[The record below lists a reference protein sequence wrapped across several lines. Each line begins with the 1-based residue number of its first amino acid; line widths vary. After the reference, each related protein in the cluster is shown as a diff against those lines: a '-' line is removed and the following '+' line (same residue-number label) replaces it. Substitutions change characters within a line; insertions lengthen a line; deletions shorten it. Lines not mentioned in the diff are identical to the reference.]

1 MDRGDWWSIV
11 HRVIESDMTEWLST
25 ARITYITLWCD
36 FCFYNTHLI
45 GCIDNIEDIMITV
58 QKEYSFTRVVFT
70 AILTFSVK
78 LIIIMGS
85 LFLSNFYHKSVFVFQ
100 QTIIQNTVQVFSSS
114 PATEPTT
121 YYIYYLIVQFSRVQ
135 LFATPWTT

>member
-1 MDRGDWWSIV
+1 
-11 HRVIESDMTEWLST
+11 
-25 ARITYITLWCD
+25 
-36 FCFYNTHLI
+36 
-45 GCIDNIEDIMITV
+45 MITV